1 MKPGRVAL
9 LGAFAIVYVVW
20 GSTYLGLRIGVRD
33 MPPGLFAGVR
43 FVLAGVI
50 MMGVARLMGQA
61 VPLDAKSWRHAT
73 IIGFAL
79 VVIAN
84 GVVTWAEQWVPSNQ
98 AALLVSTG
106 AFWMAWL
113 GTFGPKGEPLTAR
126 IVVGLVIGFAG
137 AALVLWP
144 QGGVNL
150 EHLGAQ
156 LAILVA
162 PLAWSLGTVYG
173 RNVDIRVPTVM
184 LTGMQMLVAG
194 AVLVA
199 IGLAAGELP
208 QWRWTLPGVSVL
220 AYLTLIGSC
229 LAFGTYL
236 WLIRYAT
243 PGGLATI
250 AYGNLA
256 VATVLGWWLLD
267 ERLSG
272 LQTAGLFV
280 IVAGMLIVN
289 RPARA

>member
-1 MKPGRVAL
+1 MTPSRLAL
-9 LGAFAIVYVVW
+9 AGAFAIVYVVW

-43 FVLAGVI
+43 FVIAGAI
-50 MMGVARLMGQA
+50 MTVVARAMGQA
-61 VPLDAKSWRHAT
+61 IPRDGKSWWHAAV
-73 IIGFAL
+73 IGFAL
-79 VVIAN
+79 VVVAN

-126 IVVGLVIGFAG
+126 IVVGLIIGFVG

-144 QGGVNL
+144 QGGVSF

-173 RNVDIRVPTVM
+173 RNVEIRVPTLM
-184 LTGMQMLVAG
+184 LTGMQMLIAG

-208 QWRWTLPGVSVL
+208 HWRWTPSGIAVL

-243 PGGLATI
+243 PGGLGTI

-267 ERLSG
+267 ERLSA
-272 LQTAGLFV
+272 LQTAGLVV
-280 IVAGMLIVN
+280 IVIGMLIVN
-289 RPARA
+289 RRARR